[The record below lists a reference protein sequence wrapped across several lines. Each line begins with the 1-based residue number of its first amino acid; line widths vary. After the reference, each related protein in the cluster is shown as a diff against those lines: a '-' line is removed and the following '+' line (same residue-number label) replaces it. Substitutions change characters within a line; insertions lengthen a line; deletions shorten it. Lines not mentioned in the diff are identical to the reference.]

1 MKNFGKFT
9 SFKED
14 IKIGDDIKDDKGN
27 VVQRAQTV
35 TINVLKN
42 KDGVEW
48 HDLFKKYPHKFYI
61 AIDDTKQIISMTDD
75 PEQSQIAG
83 FDIIG
88 IDDDFGET
96 FGQGGSVY
104 GKLWDGEKIVA
115 PAPIAPDSISRRQFF
130 QQASLSKLIDEEDA
144 LEAMGGRLPKVLLD
158 SVSKLPVDYQFGAKA
173 LLVGAQTF
181 ERSNTLTPIIAKSL
195 GLDQEQTEH
204 FWAAASKL

>member
-9 SFKED
+9 AFKED

-27 VVQRAQTV
+27 VVQKAQTV

-104 GKLWDGEKIVA
+104 GKLWDGEKI
-115 PAPIAPDSISRRQFF
+115 IAPKIVFLPLSARQFW
-130 QQASLSKLIDEEDA
+130 QAALLIGVKEEDLVNGVSDKNNPYYIADDNERESALIDIKKATSFSRDF
-144 LEAMGGRLPKVLLD
+144 PLLKRMAEVNKIPDEQID
-158 SVSKLPVDYQFGAKA
+158 SLWIQ
-173 LLVGAQTF
+173 AQNS
-181 ERSNTLTPIIAKSL
+181 E
-195 GLDQEQTEH
+195 
-204 FWAAASKL
+204 